1 MTKPTLDL
9 RETPEDLAILQDEL
23 RANEDCWL
31 LDTSRQDK
39 IACQQET
46 QTIFL
51 RVAATA
57 QAPGLPNASVHPSR
71 NSKVSRRFPRM
82 MAWLDHFSTLLEGE
96 LGRVM
101 LVRLTPRGQIYRHID
116 RGDYYQVRHR
126 FHVMLNSPEGCWLEC
141 GGERCATHTGQIV
154 WFDNKCPYEEGNP
167 TGEWSVRLIVDL
179 LPKARPPIPSR
190 FKNFALIKAGVDVGP
205 MLEEI
210 DGQPQLWDAD
220 TRRQTNI
227 QVQRETSN
235 IPLRGVLKPIPE
247 GINQNNWHPNCRT
260 PYADRCP
267 RIYSWVEQFV
277 KELGGDVS
285 RISIVRLNPHG
296 RVYPHIDEGD
306 YYKVRDRYH
315 LVLRSPGGSEM
326 NSGGEEVVFRD
337 GELWWFN
344 NKAVHDAFNSSAE
357 GRVHVIFDVLPSRPA
372 PFWADLEADA
382 HDPIAP
388 SSPRRRAH
396 RTRPPTGRRDGGT
409 DRPAEVDP
417 LGALS
422 AAVRAI
428 LAGRTPA
435 AGGPSLL
442 GPGTGVVQVELRAS
456 GRLVG
461 RGWSK
466 GSDYWEGLCQAL
478 GTLRQQQGTTA
489 ANELMLSLGGRSC
502 ELPLADEAAWRRL
515 ESHRRRG
522 LFGYE
527 IRLVRDPALVVL
539 VSPFEFDRQQPSV
552 HQDAGPCDRALGLE
566 RGRSPSGGR
575 HSQRV
580 RDPAL
585 SDRPRARRRPRGAA
599 RPRDPAG
606 SARGGHAR
614 LRGEAARTPQRLSR
628 PLGPGRRADGLP
640 VPSQPRLRRPDPQ
653 QLHPAMDGHSL
664 PHPSLAAARI
674 GRTAPDGPQEHRL
687 QLGDDVCR
695 RGRGRTDSRE
705 GQGQA
710 GRRRPGRTGAHR
722 VAVRRRVRDGPRPPR
737 NDRRLL
743 WRQDGSFRT
752 FYRPADRND
761 CQNFYP
767 GEALLFWAKRIVA
780 TRDPAPLAR
789 FRQSFRYYRAWH
801 LENRNPAFIPWHTQA
816 YLIVWE
822 MTREGELADA
832 VFAMNDW
839 LLGVQQWETAPHPD
853 CQGRFYDPSRPFGP
867 PHASSTAVYLEG
879 LADAVAL
886 ARMIGRARPP

>member
-1 MTKPTLDL
+1 MTKPMLGLCETLD
-9 RETPEDLAILQDEL
+9 DLALLQDEL

-39 IACQQET
+39 IACQRDT

-57 QAPGLPNASVHPSR
+57 QAPGIPNASIHPSR
-71 NSKVSRRFPRM
+71 DSKVSSRFPRT
-82 MAWLDHFSTLLEGE
+82 MAWLAGFSTQLEGE
-96 LGRVM
+96 LGRAM
-101 LVRLTPRGQIYRHID
+101 LVRLKPRGQIYRHID

-141 GGERCATHTGQIV
+141 GDERWATRTGQII

-167 TGEWSVRLIVDL
+167 SGEWSVRMIVDI
-179 LPKARPPIPSR
+179 LPQVRPPIPSR
-190 FKNFALIKAGVDVGP
+190 FKNFALMKAGVDVGP

-227 QVQRETSN
+227 HVQRETSN
-235 IPLRGVLKPIPE
+235 IPLRGALKPIPD
-247 GINQNNWHPNCRT
+247 GVNQINWHPSRRT

-277 KELGGDVS
+277 NELGGDLSRVS
-285 RISIVRLNPHG
+285 VVRLNPHG

-344 NKAVHDAFNSSAE
+344 NKAVHDAFNPSAE
-357 GRVHVIFDVLPSRPA
+357 GRIHVIFDVLPSRPTA
-372 PFWADLEADA
+372 GFWPDLEAGA
-382 HDPIAP
+382 HDPMTPVPPAQTSL
-388 SSPRRRAH
+388 SSSSDPAFE
-396 RTRPPTGRRDGGT
+396 GDAGGT
-409 DRPAEVDP
+409 DRPVEVNTP
-417 LGALS
+417 GALS

-478 GTLRQQQGTTA
+478 GALRQQPSTTA

-502 ELPLADEAAWRRL
+502 ELPLADQAAWQRL
-515 ESHRRRG
+515 ESNRWRG

-539 VSPFEFDRQQPSV
+539 ISPFDFVASNRSFVKMLGQF
-552 HQDAGPCDRALGLE
+552 DRALGLD

-580 RDPAL
+580 
-585 SDRPRARRRPRGAA
+585 
-599 RPRDPAG
+599 
-606 SARGGHAR
+606 
-614 LRGEAARTPQRLSR
+614 
-628 PLGPGRRADGLP
+628 
-640 VPSQPRLRRPDPQ
+640 
-653 QLHPAMDGHSL
+653 
-664 PHPSLAAARI
+664 
-674 GRTAPDGPQEHRL
+674 
-687 QLGDDVCR
+687 
-695 RGRGRTDSRE
+695 
-705 GQGQA
+705 
-710 GRRRPGRTGAHR
+710 
-722 VAVRRRVRDGPRPPR
+722 
-737 NDRRLL
+737 
-743 WRQDGSFRT
+743 
-752 FYRPADRND
+752 
-761 CQNFYP
+761 
-767 GEALLFWAKRIVA
+767 
-780 TRDPAPLAR
+780 
-789 FRQSFRYYRAWH
+789 
-801 LENRNPAFIPWHTQA
+801 
-816 YLIVWE
+816 
-822 MTREGELADA
+822 
-832 VFAMNDW
+832 
-839 LLGVQQWETAPHPD
+839 
-853 CQGRFYDPSRPFGP
+853 
-867 PHASSTAVYLEG
+867 
-879 LADAVAL
+879 
-886 ARMIGRARPP
+886 